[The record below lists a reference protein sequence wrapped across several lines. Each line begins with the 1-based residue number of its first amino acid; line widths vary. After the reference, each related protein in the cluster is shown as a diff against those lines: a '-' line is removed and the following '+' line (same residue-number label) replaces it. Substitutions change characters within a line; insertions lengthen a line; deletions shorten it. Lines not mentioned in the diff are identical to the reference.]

1 MIDRVGLRRLTGTGV
16 LRVEVEYCSLTR
28 DECKVLEKIQEASV
42 AEAEWQA
49 GPDAW
54 RMDVDPDEDSDTASD
69 SEDSMME
76 WEEEEYS
83 AADTDDEDEWCG
95 VDEDTV
101 AQGLY
106 WLRVRKEYPVQV
118 LTPNAAYIKRGKC
131 GCDCC
136 GEQILTETAVLLFRF
151 ASSIW
156 ASIWASRGSMF
167 GRAWNY
173 GGETTRCVILTDEH
187 V

>member
-1 MIDRVGLRRLTGTGV
+1 M
-16 LRVEVEYCSLTR
+16 EYCNFTK

-69 SEDSMME
+69 TEDSMME

-95 VDEDTV
+95 VDEDSV
-101 AQGLY
+101 AEGLY

-118 LTPNAAYIKRGKC
+118 LTPSAAYIKRGKC
-131 GCDCC
+131 GCDCF
-136 GEQILTETAVLLFRF
+136 GEQLSTKSAVLISRF
-151 ASSIW
+151 TS
-156 ASIWASRGSMF
+156 SIWASRGSMF

-173 GGETTRCVILTDEH
+173 ASYTRCVILTNEH